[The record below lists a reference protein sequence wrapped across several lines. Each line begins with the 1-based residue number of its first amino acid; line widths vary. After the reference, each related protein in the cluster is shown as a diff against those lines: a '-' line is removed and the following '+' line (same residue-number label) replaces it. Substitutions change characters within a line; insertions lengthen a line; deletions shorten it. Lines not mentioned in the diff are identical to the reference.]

1 MSYVSY
7 IYYVNYLSYAC
18 RSYELFK
25 LYEVFMI
32 QIKLLE
38 ITWICFIYNI
48 FCFQKRLK
56 IFSRIYKDGKDKLS
70 KLKNWG
76 KILKKNAKKPNN
88 F

>member
-1 MSYVSY
+1 MGYVSY

-18 RSYELFK
+18 RSYELCK

-48 FCFQKRLK
+48 FC
-56 IFSRIYKDGKDKLS
+56 SS
-70 KLKNWG
+70 
-76 KILKKNAKKPNN
+76 KILQN
-88 F
+88 FFVNIT